1 MLRTLRCG
9 RSVARLGRVVLPILV
24 LSLVAAVAVPAAA
37 SRPAE
42 IIILPGAT
50 SAEGIAAGRGA
61 TFFAGD
67 LFAGDIFRGNV
78 QRGTAE
84 RFIDAPAG
92 RMAVGMAADTAH
104 DLLFVAGGFT
114 GQAYVYNTRTG
125 ATVATYQF
133 AAPSPPPPATPT
145 TVINDVAVTKH
156 GAWFTDSR
164 QAQLYFVPVNVAGA
178 LGSSST
184 LAVSGP
190 AADTSADFNLNGIQA
205 TANGKTLIVAH
216 SGTGQLYTVD
226 PTSGASATIAGV
238 SVPQVDGI
246 VLKGRRLW
254 AVQNINQVSRIRLR
268 PDLTSGVVE
277 EVITS
282 DLFQV
287 PTTAARFGSRLAVV
301 NAKFDTGFPP
311 TATQYEVVVVK
322 G

>member
-1 MLRTLRCG
+1 
-9 RSVARLGRVVLPILV
+9 VARLARVVLPILV

-42 IIILPGAT
+42 IIVLPGAT
-50 SAEGIAAGRGA
+50 SAEGVAAGRGA
-61 TFFAGD
+61 TFYAGD

-92 RMAVGMAADTAH
+92 HMAVGMAADIAH

-114 GQAYVYNTRTG
+114 GQGYVYDLGTG
-125 ATVATYQF
+125 ATVATYQLTSS
-133 AAPSPPPPATPT
+133 AS
-145 TVINDVAVTKH
+145 TVINDVTVTQD
-156 GAWFTDSR
+156 GAWFTDSL
-164 QAQLYFVPVNVAGA
+164 QAQLYFVPVSAAGA
-178 LGSSST
+178 LGPSST

-226 PTSGASATIAGV
+226 PTSGASAAIAGV

-254 AVQNINQVSRIRLR
+254 AVQNTNQVSRIRLR
-268 PDLTSGVVE
+268 PNLASGVVE

-301 NAKFDTGFPP
+301 NAKFNTGFPP

>member
-1 MLRTLRCG
+1 
-9 RSVARLGRVVLPILV
+9 VARLARVVLPVLM
-24 LSLVAAVAVPAAA
+24 LSLVAAMAVPASA

-50 SAEGIAAGRGA
+50 SAEGITAGRGA
-61 TFFAGD
+61 TFYAGD

-114 GQAYVYNTRTG
+114 GQAYIYNTRTG

-133 AAPSPPPPATPT
+133 APPSPPPPATPT

-164 QAQLYFVPVNVAGA
+164 QAQLYFVPVSAAGA
-178 LGSSST
+178 LGPSST
-184 LAVSGP
+184 LALSGP
-190 AADTSADFNLNGIQA
+190 AADTSADFNLNGIQT

-226 PTSGASATIAGV
+226 PTSGASAAIAGV

-254 AVQNINQVSRIRLR
+254 AVQNTNQVSRIRLR
-268 PDLTSGVVE
+268 PHLVSGVVE
-277 EVITS
+277 KVITS

-301 NAKFDTGFPP
+301 NAKFNTGFPP